1 MKYAYINGKILDGTK
16 DMQVKE
22 GFVILTDNDK
32 IEDIVKAG
40 TDLNGYE
47 KVDLKRRYIMPGL
60 INMHVHLAGNGK
72 PQKKQRD
79 NEKLVKILMGNA
91 LMRSIAYG
99 MVAGFAKTEL
109 MSGVTTIRTVGG
121 LGSFDTK
128 LRDEIN
134 AGTKMGP
141 RILAANEGISV
152 PGGHMAGSVAVA
164 ADSIDTALK
173 HLEQSEKEKV
183 DLIKLMSG
191 VTTIRTVGGLG
202 SFDTKLRDEI
212 NAGTKMGPRILAANE
227 GISVPG
233 GHMAGSVAVAADSID
248 TALKHLE
255 QSEKEKVDLIKL
267 MITGGVM
274 DAKEKG
280 VPGELKMSPE
290 MVKVVCDKAHENG
303 YLVAAHVESPQGVR
317 VALENGVDSIEHG
330 AKIDDDTIKLFKER
344 KAFLCTTISPALP
357 YALFDR
363 SITNATEVEQFN
375 GNVVFEGIIAC
386 AKAALENDIPV
397 VLGNDVGC
405 PWITQYDFWRELY
418 YFHKY
423 TGVSNAFALYT
434 ATARAAEMAGI
445 GDITGTLEK
454 DNCADMIVTE
464 ENPLDDLR
472 ALRHVKMVV
481 ARGTI
486 MENPKVKINKRVE
499 TELDKFL

>member
-1 MKYAYINGKILDGTK
+1 LVLNKHFKNTGYKNMKYAYINGKILDGTK

-99 MVAGFAKTEL
+99 MVAGFAKTE
-109 MSGVTTIRTVGG
+109 
-121 LGSFDTK
+121 
-128 LRDEIN
+128 
-134 AGTKMGP
+134 
-141 RILAANEGISV
+141 
-152 PGGHMAGSVAVA
+152 
-164 ADSIDTALK
+164 
-173 HLEQSEKEKV
+173 
-183 DLIKLMSG
+183 LMSG

-375 GNVVFEGIIAC
+375 GMPHFILTAFPIEG
-386 AKAALENDIPV
+386 
-397 VLGNDVGC
+397 
-405 PWITQYDFWRELY
+405 
-418 YFHKY
+418 
-423 TGVSNAFALYT
+423 
-434 ATARAAEMAGI
+434 
-445 GDITGTLEK
+445 
-454 DNCADMIVTE
+454 
-464 ENPLDDLR
+464 
-472 ALRHVKMVV
+472 
-481 ARGTI
+481 
-486 MENPKVKINKRVE
+486 
-499 TELDKFL
+499 